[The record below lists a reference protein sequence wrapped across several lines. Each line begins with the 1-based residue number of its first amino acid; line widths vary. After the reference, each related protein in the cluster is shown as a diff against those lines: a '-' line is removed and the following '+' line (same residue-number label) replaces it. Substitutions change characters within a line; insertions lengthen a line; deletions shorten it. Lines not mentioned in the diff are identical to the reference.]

1 MPDELYNNTKELE
14 NISDKIFKKYFEH
27 NYSFTNDDN
36 FQIFTTLRYDPLTYN
51 NDGNI
56 NLLEAINSNQLDKS
70 FFFQLEGHVDKLRR
84 SGEFF
89 GFPTKNLSSD
99 ILLFHLTKALNSI
112 DKLIAHRIKI
122 SVDKKGNYSI
132 DYAPLPHTHILSTKV
147 PNYDEFQK
155 IPENSKFLIPRYLQ
169 DWKGW
174 LIYLDKIQ
182 SQPTPFTSFKTTKR
196 EVYNNARLRFNIIP
210 GDNREVL
217 LQDNNNNILEG
228 SITSVAFWRQVK
240 NPLTNEISF
249 KWVTPN
255 LASGCMD
262 GVIRKWLI
270 DSGSII
276 EGIIP
281 VSELQDGEY
290 VLLLNGLMGVKVA
303 KLIL

>member
-1 MPDELYNNTKELE
+1 MSDKLYNQTELE
-14 NISDKIFKKYFEH
+14 NISNKIFKKYFEH
-27 NYSFTNDDN
+27 NYSFSNDDS

-51 NDGNI
+51 NETI
-56 NLLEAINSNQLDKS
+56 NLLEAINSDLLDKS
-70 FFFQLEGHVDKLRR
+70 FFFQLQGHVDKLRR
-84 SGEFF
+84 SGDFF
-89 GFPTKNLSSD
+89 GFPTKNLSID
-99 ILLFHLTKALNSI
+99 ILLFHLSKALSSI

-122 SVDKKGNYSI
+122 SIDKNGNYSI
-132 DYAPLPHTHILSTKV
+132 DYAPLPQTHILSTKV

-155 IPENSKFLIPRYLQ
+155 IPENSTVLIPRYLQ
-169 DWKGW
+169 EWKGW
-174 LIYLDKIQ
+174 LIYLDKQQ

-196 EVYNNARLRFNIIP
+196 EVYNNARARFNIIP

-255 LASGCMD
+255 LANGCMD

-270 DSGSII
+270 DNGSIV

-281 VSELQDGEY
+281 VNELQDGEY

>member
-1 MPDELYNNTKELE
+1 MSDKLYNQTELE
-14 NISDKIFKKYFEH
+14 NISNKIFKKYFEH
-27 NYSFTNDDN
+27 NYSFSNDDS

-51 NDGNI
+51 NETI
-56 NLLEAINSNQLDKS
+56 NLLEAINSDLLDKS
-70 FFFQLEGHVDKLRR
+70 FFFQLQGHVDKLRR
-84 SGEFF
+84 SGDFF
-89 GFPTKNLSSD
+89 GFPTKNLSID
-99 ILLFHLTKALNSI
+99 ILLFHLSKALSSI

-122 SVDKKGNYSI
+122 SIDKNGNYSI
-132 DYAPLPHTHILSTKV
+132 DYAPLPQTHILSTKV

-155 IPENSKFLIPRYLQ
+155 IPENSTVLIPRYLQ
-169 DWKGW
+169 EWKGW
-174 LIYLDKIQ
+174 LIYLDKQQ

-196 EVYNNARLRFNIIP
+196 EVYNNERARFNIIP

-255 LASGCMD
+255 LANGCMD

-270 DSGSII
+270 DNGSIV

-281 VSELQDGEY
+281 VNELQDGEY